1 MGRML
6 EGVVIIKRDPGNYR
20 QHLIY
25 PHLEFPC
32 GVQNTRSAGRPP
44 TCPRY
49 LFKVEVIPAPVEPV
63 AETHSAHPELLDD
76 VLPTR
81 QL

>member
-44 TCPRY
+44 TCPLD
-49 LFKVEVIPAPVEPV
+49 LFKGVPFIA
-63 AETHSAHPELLDD
+63 ATRGSWKSSAI
-76 VLPTR
+76 
-81 QL
+81 